1 MSSEST
7 SSMSDFI
14 ADRWVSWMLE
24 LLVLGL
30 IAYFTIS
37 ENRKTAEQT
46 REMLARYDAAVS
58 AYAART
64 TQAVDQTV
72 SDAVASSKE
81 AAKTITKKDVEELL
95 KSMKENDVEPE

>member
-1 MSSEST
+1 MSSNPDSGI
-7 SSMSDFI
+7 SDFV
-14 ADRWVSWMLE
+14 ADRWVSWVME
-24 LLVLGL
+24 LVVLSL

-64 TQAVDQTV
+64 AEAVDQTV
-72 SDAVASSKE
+72 SSAVSSSRE
-81 AAKTITKKDVEELL
+81 AARTVTKEDLKEMLEALKT
-95 KSMKENDVEPE
+95 KENKAE